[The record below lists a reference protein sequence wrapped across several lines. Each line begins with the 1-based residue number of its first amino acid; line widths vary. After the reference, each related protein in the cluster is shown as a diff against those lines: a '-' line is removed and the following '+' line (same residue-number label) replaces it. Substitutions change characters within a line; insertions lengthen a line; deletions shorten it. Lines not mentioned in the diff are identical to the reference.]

1 MDDTLN
7 VVPQWY
13 QQLFIIHDFVAGNLV
28 PEIYCLCT
36 GKDIGSYR
44 FIFEALLNKAAV
56 LEIDLTPQMII
67 CDFETALIYG
77 SGADLMPPSKW

>member
-13 QQLFIIHDFVAGNLV
+13 QQLFIIHVFLA
-28 PEIYCLCT
+28 
-36 GKDIGSYR
+36 DISLYG

-77 SGADLMPPSKW
+77 